1 MTGLRPFRVPDLASR
16 CPACLGKRRGTV
28 IPGCLPSRFLSGTA
42 IMAAGARRPGRPA
55 RMPGLNIGWS
65 PSAGPAWFDYDTAG
79 LNALLRGRGA
89 RPAVTAG
96 DGFVMP

>member
-1 MTGLRPFRVPDLASR
+1 MTGLRSFRVPDLASR
-16 CPACLGKRRGTV
+16 CPACPGKRGTV

-42 IMAAGARRPGRPA
+42 IMAAGALRPGRPA
-55 RMPGLNIGWS
+55 RTPGLNIGWS
-65 PSAGPAWFDYDTAG
+65 PPAGPVWSDYDTAS

-96 DGFVMP
+96 DRFVMP